1 MSRVLRLLHP
11 FAPFVTEELW
21 RELGFGAETIQFS
34 AWPADSYAADT
45 WTARAADLYAT
56 AEAGRKLRSEMKLSS
71 SQEVPF
77 LVLDINQIAA
87 AKDTLDPGQLGVLA
101 SFLKAKEIRVVTAP
115 PADPGP
121 MIFTPLGKL
130 YLPATGLVDPALEKE
145 RFLKELAKVEKD
157 LAQTRKKLGDADMLA
172 KAPPA
177 KVEEWRTLEISLL
190 EKEKSLRESL
200 AKLS

>member
-1 MSRVLRLLHP
+1 
-11 FAPFVTEELW
+11 
-21 RELGFGAETIQFS
+21 
-34 AWPADSYAADT
+34 
-45 WTARAADLYAT
+45 
-56 AEAGRKLRSEMKLSS
+56 MKLSS